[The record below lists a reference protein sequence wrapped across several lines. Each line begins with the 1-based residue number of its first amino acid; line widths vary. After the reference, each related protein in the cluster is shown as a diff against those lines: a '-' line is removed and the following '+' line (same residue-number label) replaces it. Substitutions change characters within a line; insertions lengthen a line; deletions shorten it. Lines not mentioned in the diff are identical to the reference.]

1 MNRRKFV
8 KNGIVLSAV
17 PTVLPFLPSY
27 LKEDTPAPG
36 KKPVWLVEMIH
47 RNDQNIENALKRR
60 ISDKDDPRYGA
71 VLDGV
76 DIVTPHGVLGLI
88 KASILSLTSPESKWY
103 DDQRLLKDLVD
114 SAKFL
119 LTLQHE
125 DGTIDLVITN
135 FHSTPDTGFLV
146 KYLCPAVAI
155 LRKSDVKGKDALL
168 DLLKQFLQNAGKAL
182 LVGGV
187 HTPNHRWVV
196 SAALA
201 SLHMLWPNQA
211 YVERAETWL
220 SEGIDLD
227 VDGQYQEK
235 SSYIYSSLSDRVLIT
250 VARGF
255 NKPELLDYVRK
266 NLDMTFYYIHPNGEI
281 VTEASGRQDN
291 SIIGTLEN
299 YYYPYRYLAI
309 KDQNPQYAAACRL
322 IEATAFVKTTG
333 FLQYFLE
340 DETLWQELPKAGTLP
355 VNYFKTFSNSDLIRI
370 RRGNYDASI
379 LPNNPAFFTFQ
390 KKAAVLQGLRVASA
404 FFGKGQF
411 TAEHYQV
418 ENNTIHMERSL
429 EGPYYQPFPK
439 DKIPGDGVWENMPRT
454 ERPLSE
460 VQKQT
465 TSVDIVEVE
474 GGFELE
480 ITVEG
485 TDNVPLVVELI
496 FRPGGEFKNVTP
508 HENLANVHFLKEGNG
523 KYEMN
528 GDVIEFGP
536 GHYEH
541 KWVDIRGGLPR
552 VDAPSVYLT
561 GITPFKKKIRI
572 S

>member
-17 PTVLPFLPSY
+17 PTMLPFLPSFN
-27 LKEDTPAPG
+27 KGETPAPG
-36 KKPVWLVEMIH
+36 KKPAWLVEMIH
-47 RNDQNIENALKRR
+47 RNDQNIENAFKRR
-60 ISDKDDPRYGA
+60 INDKNDPRYGA

-76 DIVTPHGVLGLI
+76 DLVTPHSVLGLI
-88 KASILSLTSPESKWY
+88 KSSILSLASPESKRY
-103 DDQRLLKDLVD
+103 NDQGLLQDLVD
-114 SAKFL
+114 SARFL

-155 LRKSDVKGKDALL
+155 LQRSEVEGKEVLVV
-168 DLLKQFLQNAGKAL
+168 LLKQFLQNAGKAL
-182 LVGGV
+182 IVGGI

-201 SLHMLWPNQA
+201 SLHMLWPNPE

-227 VDGQYQEK
+227 AEGQYQEK

-266 NLDMTFYYIHPNGEI
+266 NLEMTFYYIHPNGEI

-299 YYYPYRYLAI
+299 YYYPYRYFAI

-340 DETLWQELPKAGTLP
+340 DETLWQELPKAVSLP
-355 VNYFKTFSNSDLIRI
+355 DNYFKTFSNSNLIRI
-370 RRGNYDASI
+370 RRGDYDASI

-390 KKAAVLQGLRVASA
+390 KKDAVLQGIRVASA

-411 TAEHYQV
+411 TAEDYQV
-418 ENNTIHMERSL
+418 EKGKIHMEKSL

-454 ERPLSE
+454 ERALSE

-465 TSVDIVEVE
+465 TRVDIAEVE

-485 TDNVPLVVELI
+485 TDHVPLVVELI
-496 FRPGGEFKNVTP
+496 FRPGGQFHNVSP
-508 HENLANVHFLKEGNG
+508 HESLNHVNFLKEGFG
-523 KYEMN
+523 KYEVN
-528 GDVIEFGP
+528 GNAIEFGP
-536 GHYEH
+536 AHYEH

-552 VDAPSVYLT
+552 VDAPSVFLT
-561 GITPFKKKIRI
+561 GVTPFKKKIRI